1 MNLETETKFAVWR
14 QRAIE
19 GTLTEAEMAEAVRI
33 MRGDRRGAA
42 IASDK
47 SRKSAA
53 KTAIP
58 SADDLLSELGG
69 L

>member
-1 MNLETETKFAVWR
+1 MNFELESKIAVWR
-14 QRAIE
+14 QKAVDN
-19 GTLTEAEMAEAVRI
+19 TLTVEEMAEAVRV

-47 SRKSAA
+47 ARKSKSIA
-53 KTAIP
+53 AIP

>member
-1 MNLETETKFAVWR
+1 MNLETESKIAVWR
-14 QRAIE
+14 QKAVE
-19 GTLTEAEMAEAVRI
+19 GTLTVPEMAEAVRI

-47 SRKSAA
+47 ARKSKSIA
-53 KTAIP
+53 AIP
-58 SADDLLSELGG
+58 AADDLLSELGG

>member
-1 MNLETETKFAVWR
+1 MNFDLESKIAVWR
-14 QRAIE
+14 QKAVE
-19 GTLTEAEMAEAVRI
+19 NTLTVEEMAEAVKI

-58 SADDLLSELGG
+58 AADDLLSELGG